1 MSEVLTCGKNVRQL
15 VVLSLI
21 VMGLVIWPEMFGN
34 GVMTGMQKILIQSHW
49 IKIREDLRLGNREY
63 YGEGLGNNR
72 PFDLRVAYRNSNLP
86 NNRHFNLGF
95 RCASELTN

>member
-1 MSEVLTCGKNVRQL
+1 MWGNVRQL

-21 VMGLVIWPEMFGN
+21 VMGSVIWPEMFGN

-63 YGEGLGNNR
+63 YGEGLGITGHLI
-72 PFDLRVAYRNSNLP
+72 FV
-86 NNRHFNLGF
+86 
-95 RCASELTN
+95 